1 MKDQININAN
11 AIMPILDFF
20 ETQIILQRHCSYD
33 KENGNLLDDSKKYQ
47 EKLVLKFLQDLEK
60 QNLDNIYFLF
70 IASDT
75 ANANNEHQ
83 RCVDTT
89 NIAMNLI
96 QSFLKSKGISKSHV
110 INLDENLNYNNQ
122 VKQTKNFS
130 EPKMFVDQTEY
141 LEFLKEKNNGFCR
154 QFWIDFEEDR
164 YKDERE
170 RFNAE
175 GPDEIVARGTYYIN
189 VIQRFSNDFHI
200 KKPNSKLIVWCGT
213 HYDLISPL
221 AKQTIFGY
229 DKSDIINVGY
239 CGGISFGIDKSNNI
253 IANVNGRYYPV
264 DFQDIKQHHRHL

>member
-1 MKDQININAN
+1 MKDKITINSD
-11 AIMPILDFF
+11 AITPITAFF

-33 KENGNLLDDSKKYQ
+33 KANGNLVDDSKTYQ
-47 EKLVLKFLQDLEK
+47 EKLVLQFLHDLEK

-75 ANANNEHQ
+75 VNANNEQQ

-96 QSFLKSKGISKSHV
+96 QFFLESKGISKSHV
-110 INLDENLNYNNQ
+110 INLDENLNYDIK
-122 VKQTKNFS
+122 VKQTNKFAEPSMFS
-130 EPKMFVDQTEY
+130 DKKGYM
-141 LEFLKEKNNGFCR
+141 EFLKEKNKGMNQ

-164 YKDERE
+164 YKIERE
-170 RFNAE
+170 ELDAE
-175 GPDEIVARGTYYIN
+175 GPDEIVARGVHYIN
-189 VIQRFSNDFHI
+189 VINRFSNYFHI

-229 DKSDIINVGY
+229 EKSDIINVDY
-239 CGGISFGIDKSNNI
+239 CGGISFEIDKSNNI
-253 IANVNGRYYPV
+253 IANVNGHYYSV
-264 DFQDIKQHHRHL
+264 DFEDIKQHHRHL